1 MRFAELSGNEPIV
14 KAMAGMVDSGKVPH
28 AIMLH
33 ENNGGGGFGLAM
45 AFLQYLYCSSRS
57 DGDSCGV
64 CPNCNKISKFI
75 HPDIRFA
82 FPVVLSGSSGST
94 VSPCEAFW
102 GDFRT
107 LALENPRFTEQ
118 ELYAAFGFEGKKPV
132 ISVAEANALLLSLS
146 IYSLEGGYSSVV
158 ILFPEKMNLPTA
170 NKLLKMLEEP
180 PAKTL
185 FLLITHEP
193 EKLLPT
199 IVSRCQMFRVASPLV
214 SDAASYDDS
223 GMLAS
228 LMDALIARDL
238 MTALSVGEQLA
249 ALPSRE
255 SAKGFCRYAAEKL
268 RRVFLYQQ
276 GLAQLSEDDAEASGW
291 ASSLNPRFSRMTL
304 GILDRTVQLIDRN
317 VNLKILFTDLVN
329 GMYINI

>member
-14 KAMAGMVDSGKVPH
+14 KAMAGMVDSGRVPH

-94 VSPCEAFW
+94 VSPSEAFW

-158 ILFPEKMNLPTA
+158 ILFPEKMNLSA
-170 NKLLKMLEEP
+170 SNKLLKMLEEP
-180 PAKTL
+180 PPKLFCRNQRRKLPPLCRAVRCSRGLTL
-185 FLLITHEP
+185 FLT
-193 EKLLPT
+193 LLLMMT
-199 IVSRCQMFRVASPLV
+199 RCSRLWMLYCARPC
-214 SDAASYDDS
+214 DS
-223 GMLAS
+223 S
-228 LMDALIARDL
+228 
-238 MTALSVGEQLA
+238 SVGEQLA
-249 ALPSRE
+249 ALPSRGGQS
-255 SAKGFCRYAAEKL
+255 SAAMPPKNSAAFSFINRAWLNSL
-268 RRVFLYQQ
+268 RTTLRHPDGLY
-276 GLAQLSEDDAEASGW
+276 
-291 ASSLNPRFSRMTL
+291 P
-304 GILDRTVQLIDRN
+304 
-317 VNLKILFTDLVN
+317 
-329 GMYINI
+329 

>member
-1 MRFAELSGNEPIV
+1 
-14 KAMAGMVDSGKVPH
+14 
-28 AIMLH
+28 
-33 ENNGGGGFGLAM
+33 
-45 AFLQYLYCSSRS
+45 
-57 DGDSCGV
+57 
-64 CPNCNKISKFI
+64 
-75 HPDIRFA
+75 
-82 FPVVLSGSSGST
+82 
-94 VSPCEAFW
+94 
-102 GDFRT
+102 
-107 LALENPRFTEQ
+107 
-118 ELYAAFGFEGKKPV
+118 
-132 ISVAEANALLLSLS
+132 
-146 IYSLEGGYSSVV
+146 
-158 ILFPEKMNLPTA
+158 
-170 NKLLKMLEEP
+170 MLEEP

-214 SDAASYDDS
+214 SAAATYDDS

-238 MTALSVGEQLA
+238 MAALSVGEELA

-304 GILDRTVQLIDRN
+304 GILDRTVQRIDRN